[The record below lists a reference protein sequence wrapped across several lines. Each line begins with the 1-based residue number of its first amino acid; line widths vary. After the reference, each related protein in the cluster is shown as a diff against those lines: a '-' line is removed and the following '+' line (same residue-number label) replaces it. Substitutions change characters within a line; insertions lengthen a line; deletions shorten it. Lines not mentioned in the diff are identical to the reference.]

1 MEVQIRVHKQVHALR
16 IYDTIRKKVK
26 GDLFLF
32 PFSPVSTPGFELRTL
47 CANDKHAKPLDHAAA
62 PTLHFIPCVQIL

>member
-1 MEVQIRVHKQVHALR
+1 MEVWIRVHIQVNALR

-32 PFSPVSTPGFELRTL
+32 SFFSSVDAGIWIVDP
-47 CANDKHAKPLDHAAA
+47 
-62 PTLHFIPCVQIL
+62 